1 MTRIINKDKNSGYH
15 NRKTTK
21 KNNNYNNN
29 TATQMTIKTQ
39 TESN

>member
-1 MTRIINKDKNSGYH
+1 MTRIINKDQNNGY
-15 NRKTTK
+15 ND

-39 TESN
+39 KESN